1 MDLYRIESENELATL
16 ALEDVLGE
24 IEPGI
29 VIVEWSERLTIRSEW
44 PVVRIE
50 MEHLGND
57 VRRHPHYRPLDVAQ
71 PIIRL

>member
-1 MDLYRIESENELATL
+1 LATL

-24 IEPGI
+24 FEPGI

-57 VRRHPHYRPLDVAQ
+57 KRG
-71 PIIRL
+71 IRVTGLAEASSKPAGKT